1 MSGTIRKQDYLPL
14 KTKTVLSG
22 RKNREVQKEQM
33 KSTTATVGDS
43 GKTKIYNLIILD
55 KREKIQN
62 DYV

>member
-1 MSGTIRKQDYLPL
+1 MLF
-14 KTKTVLSG
+14 G